1 MSQNIDKAPIKII
14 DLGSILLCLLHFAK
28 ICFNFIFQQNV
39 VKILIFFQFV
49 DHVEEIV
56 VHIEFAWDYL
66 LALNICAVEV
76 SVLATHKQGLII
88 YLMQPLLVLF
98 VSQLSNTIFKVP
110 HQYVLRLPI
119 ISNRLQK
126 IWKQIRISL
135 LDLLGE
141 TFQGLHVAIEKDT
154 VQADQV
160 NRNGFFPT
168 HEYFDELG
176 DLFTIILQRHFER
189 FWNFKFLCDGVLREL
204 NQILGV
210 EIGNVFVDL

>member
-1 MSQNIDKAPIKII
+1 M
-14 DLGSILLCLLHFAK
+14 
-28 ICFNFIFQQNV
+28 
-39 VKILIFFQFV
+39 

-76 SVLATHKQGLII
+76 SILATHKQGLII